1 MIGDRIKIHNEGQKY
16 EMFEINGKWAQ
27 WSIDSVNKNGDVF
40 IECCDGNN
48 VSTLALS
55 QNELKQVLEFLQKQ
69 FKQPK
74 KD

>member
-1 MIGDRIKIHNEGQKY
+1 MTADRIKIHNEGQDY

-40 IECCDGNN
+40 IEFCDDNN

-55 QNELKQVLEFLQKQ
+55 QGELKQVIEFLQKQ
-69 FKQPK
+69 LKQPK
-74 KD
+74 Q